1 MAFCTVDVMKEICKR
16 NQRENEKALKILADV
31 NFYKDLL
38 KRLDEKDEIEN
49 VRQFEKWNEF
59 CDTIRELGKMIVQ
72 YIYKLL

>member
-16 NQRENEKALKILADV
+16 NPVENEKALKILADV
-31 NFYKDLL
+31 TFYKDLL

-49 VRQFEKWNEF
+49 VREFEKWNEF

-72 YIYKLL
+72 YNFYI